1 MYLKIVSSEDAA
13 NLSNQLKQG
22 NWLVLYHADW
32 CGHCQQMKPEW
43 NRVIN
48 QFTDSSNNINIA
60 DIESTHI
67 PSMIKPPT
75 IQGYPTII
83 MYSDNKVSEY
93 NGARISSDIAKFALS
108 NNRSNSNSLSS
119 RNSSRNAS
127 RGLNLFKNI
136 SKTHNS
142 NKTTKRTKLSKKLT
156 RSKKS
161 TKSKRVAT
169 KH

>member
-1 MYLKIVSSEDAA
+1 MYLKIVSSEDAS

-43 NRVIN
+43 SKVIN
-48 QFTDSSNNINIA
+48 QFTGSANNINIA
-60 DIESTHI
+60 EIESAHI

-75 IQGYPTII
+75 IQGYPTIK
-83 MYSDNKVSEY
+83 MYNSGNEVSEY
-93 NGARISSDIAKFALS
+93 NGARISDDIAKFALS
-108 NNRSNSNSLSS
+108 NNKSNSNNLSS

-127 RGLNLFKNI
+127 RNSSRNSSRTASRLLNLFKNI
-136 SKTHNS
+136 SKTH
-142 NKTTKRTKLSKKLT
+142 KSKKT
-156 RSKKS
+156 